1 MLLERRTGE
10 DSSECRTGPVIDLV
24 KETRRHIQEIEQDLA
39 SYRLLDLVEL
49 PGLGQL
55 VDLRERSVF
64 LTSHGLE
71 DLPGD
76 QVACAT
82 GSLLRWTLLR
92 WQLRLQRRASSNG
105 YGVAPSAPV
114 MRQSALAAADEILA
128 ARAAFSACAARFK
141 LAELEG
147 RRWPRLGGHIRPST

>member
-71 DLPGD
+71 DLPGEGD
-76 QVACAT
+76 SYIGGPLTWRLPSPVRPPRRPSQV
-82 GSLLRWTLLR
+82 LRRISRAGT
-92 WQLRLQRRASSNG
+92 RLH
-105 YGVAPSAPV
+105 
-114 MRQSALAAADEILA
+114 
-128 ARAAFSACAARFK
+128 
-141 LAELEG
+141 G
-147 RRWPRLGGHIRPST
+147 RRIPPPGAPR